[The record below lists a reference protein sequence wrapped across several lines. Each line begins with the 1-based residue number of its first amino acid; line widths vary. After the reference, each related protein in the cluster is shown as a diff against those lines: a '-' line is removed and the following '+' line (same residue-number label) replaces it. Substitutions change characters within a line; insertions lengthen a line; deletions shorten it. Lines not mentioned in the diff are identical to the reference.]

1 MIPHIWKQDI
11 LLYKLD
17 REKKSVLY
25 LNYYKMLS
33 LMMSL
38 EQIQKAKHSIKLAT
52 IPIKRVQKTK
62 LLL

>member
-38 EQIQKAKHSIKLAT
+38 EQIQKAQNNKKSKVK
-52 IPIKRVQKTK
+52 KRRRVWN
-62 LLL
+62 